1 MSAFSLTRNQ
11 RRGTGIVLLLLSLV
25 LAGASA
31 TKAFADTPVSCT
43 YTISDGQVTI
53 SWTGVAADQGGA
65 TGQVYG
71 KWLNNVDM
79 GNWTDVEYNQI
90 QTANQGNTLTS
101 GGGTSGSY
109 TTTAAAGA
117 DGYSIWTQQGDD
129 LCDNGGGGGS
139 TTTTETP
146 SSSTTEPPSSS
157 TTEPPTS
164 STTEPPTSS
173 TTEPP
178 TSSTTTPP
186 SSSTTTPPSSSTTS
200 TTTTTLPTGGPSGS
214 VQLDCPNLKYT
225 ITLVNPTKSPK
236 NVEIDINGKTTQR
249 TVDSEKTWTED
260 FSVIE
265 DETYTFAVTFDGV
278 LLDRRTF
285 IVNCDG
291 LSPAK
296 ATGSLAY
303 ACDTMTAV
311 LTAKN
316 GGQTP
321 VPYDMWSNG
330 VKVKSGTLNFGSVET
345 HTVKLANHTNYDM
358 KVLVGGKELAAA
370 KFTFVCADVSSTT
383 VKGTIAPKVLGAS
396 GWRSSDSFDF
406 KQATLAYTGSQ
417 TLISIFA
424 GLCFLGS
431 GAMLYSSS
439 KLRDKVSARRS

>member
-31 TKAFADTPVSCT
+31 TEAFADTPASCT

-71 KWLNNVDM
+71 NWLNNVDM

-157 TTEPPTS
+157 TT
-164 STTEPPTSS
+164 
-173 TTEPP
+173 
-178 TSSTTTPP
+178 TPP

-236 NVEIDINGKTTQR
+236 NAEIDINGKTTQR